1 MKNKLGLISIASIV
15 VILVSF
21 ALFAI
26 PGQFIRLYGFND
38 SVPGT
43 SLAGYEYFFHIIQG
57 IGDSGTNQWFADGR
71 PSVTGI
77 MVIIF
82 ITLALP
88 CFVFYKK
95 STALPLLGGILE
107 ILSGFFLLMTTP
119 FSHLIYKKLGALTA
133 SWVAYLTGALILL
146 LGIAALAQSIVE
158 LRKEKVVLQ
167 SKGGY
172 SYLKK

>member
-1 MKNKLGLISIASIV
+1 MKNKLGLISMISFV

-26 PGQFIRLYGFND
+26 PGQFIMLYGFNS

-71 PSVTGI
+71 PSATGI
-77 MVIIF
+77 MIVIF
-82 ITLALP
+82 LGLALP
-88 CFVFYKK
+88 CFFFNKK

-107 ILSGFFLLMTTP
+107 ILAGFFLLMTNP
-119 FSHLIYKKLGALTA
+119 FSHLIYKKLGTLGA
-133 SWVAYLTGALILL
+133 SWVPYLTGSLILL
-146 LGIAALAQSIVE
+146 LGIAALFASIAE
-158 LRKEKVVLQ
+158 LKKEKVVLE